1 MLTKVSRSLNIIPH
15 TKVQMTRQ
23 FKFLVG
29 GEWRS
34 SDERVTIANPFNGTA
49 VGVLSL
55 AHEEDVDEAIRH
67 AVDAFSAMRVLSGN
81 ERSKILSRIA
91 EGINERR
98 SEFAELITNESGK
111 PIRFSRA
118 EVDRA
123 ISTFSIASEEATR
136 INGEVIPLDGV
147 STGKNR
153 KGIVTRFP
161 LGPIACITP
170 FNFPLNLIAHK
181 VAPAIASGNSFII
194 KPSPQAPLTS
204 LILGECL
211 LESGLPP
218 GAVSILPA
226 SNACAELLV
235 TDLRIAML
243 SFTGSARVGWE
254 LKQKA
259 GKKKTALELGGN
271 AAVIVDKHADIAL
284 AVERCVLGAFAYAG
298 QVCIKVQR
306 IFVHKDVYQQFEIKF
321 LKACSEVRVGNPLEI
336 DTIVGPMISLGE
348 AERVEQWVKEAVSA
362 GANIACGGGRKS
374 SMFEPTVLDSVTPA
388 MRVCSDE
395 IFGPVVTLKSV
406 NSVED
411 AVDEANNSRYGL
423 QAGIFSSDVN
433 SIMFAYNHLNVGGVV
448 ANDSPSF
455 RVDNMPYGGVK
466 DSGFGR
472 EGVRYAIQ
480 EMTEAKLL
488 VLEF

>member
-1 MLTKVSRSLNIIPH
+1 M
-15 TKVQMTRQ
+15 
-23 FKFLVG
+23 
-29 GEWRS
+29 
-34 SDERVTIANPFNGTA
+34 D
-49 VGVLSL
+49 
-55 AHEEDVDEAIRH
+55 
-67 AVDAFSAMRVLSGN
+67 
-81 ERSKILSRIA
+81 LSRA
-91 EGINERR
+91 LL
-98 SEFAELITNESGK
+98 A
-111 PIRFSRA
+111 
-118 EVDRA
+118 
-123 ISTFSIASEEATR
+123 
-136 INGEVIPLDGV
+136 
-147 STGKNR
+147 
-153 KGIVTRFP
+153 
-161 LGPIACITP
+161 

-218 GAVSILPA
+218 GAVSILPT

-259 GKKKTALELGGN
+259 GKKKVALELGGN

-284 AVERCVLGAFAYAG
+284 AVERCVPGAFAYAG

-362 GANIACGGGRKS
+362 GANIACGGGKKK
-374 SMFEPTVLDSVTPA
+374 LDV
-388 MRVCSDE
+388 
-395 IFGPVVTLKSV
+395 
-406 NSVED
+406 
-411 AVDEANNSRYGL
+411 
-423 QAGIFSSDVN
+423 
-433 SIMFAYNHLNVGGVV
+433 
-448 ANDSPSF
+448 
-455 RVDNMPYGGVK
+455 
-466 DSGFGR
+466 
-472 EGVRYAIQ
+472 
-480 EMTEAKLL
+480 
-488 VLEF
+488 

>member
-1 MLTKVSRSLNIIPH
+1 
-15 TKVQMTRQ
+15 
-23 FKFLVG
+23 
-29 GEWRS
+29 
-34 SDERVTIANPFNGTA
+34 
-49 VGVLSL
+49 
-55 AHEEDVDEAIRH
+55 
-67 AVDAFSAMRVLSGN
+67 MRVLSGN

-218 GAVSILPA
+218 GAVSILPT

-259 GKKKTALELGGN
+259 GKKKVALELGGN

-388 MRVCSDE
+388 MRVCSEE

-480 EMTEAKLL
+480 EMTEPKLL